1 MAKGRM
7 TKEQR
12 EEKQSQGRQL
22 YASGFSLSDISSI
35 IGVTEKTL
43 RSWRDTHLWEEE
55 RELSTLKPSRLKR
68 LTLKSALAIEKGEPL
83 PYKADDISKI
93 VAAFDRITDSRKV
106 AVYTMESID
115 TLTKFMLEMAGKA
128 KGQKRNDILDDIKKI
143 RPYADKL
150 ITKLL
155 QDD

>member
-22 YASGFSLSDISSI
+22 YASGFSLSDIASI

-43 RSWRDTHLWEEE
+43 RDWRDKYLWDEE

-68 LTLKSALAIEKGEPL
+68 LTLKSALAIEKGEKL

-93 VAAFDRITDSRKV
+93 VAAFDRVTDSRKV

-115 TLTKFMLEMAGKA
+115 TLTQFMLEMAGKA
-128 KGQKRNDILDDIKKI
+128 KGQKREEILDDIKKI

-155 QDD
+155 SDD